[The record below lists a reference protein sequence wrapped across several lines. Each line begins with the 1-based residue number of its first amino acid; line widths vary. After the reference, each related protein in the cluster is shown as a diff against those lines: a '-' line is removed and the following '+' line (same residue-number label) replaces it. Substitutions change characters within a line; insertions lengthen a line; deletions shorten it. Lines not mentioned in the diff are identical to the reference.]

1 VTNSRQKIELLF
13 RGLVIGGDRKNMIM
27 MIEKGVQES
36 VSRCSICNEANTTIT
51 DPNSGEIICSNC
63 GMVISDEIEDAIH
76 PERRMYTFEDG
87 EKNVRTG
94 APSSLARHDMGLSTI
109 IGRENKDAS
118 GQKIDTDMH
127 SKLERLRVLD
137 FRTRMHTSGDRN
149 FMRAFGQLERLK
161 EKLSLSD
168 SIVEKAAYL
177 YRKVQE
183 RGLIRGRTIDS
194 MLAAAV
200 YSACR
205 EMETPRTIKDIAA
218 KNNVKRKDVARSYRL
233 LVLELGIRIPLV
245 NPMKC
250 VARVA
255 NRLSISEKTRHQA
268 LSIMEE
274 VVNRKITAGKEPMG
288 LAATVLYASSIK
300 TDEKIPQK
308 DIAAASG
315 VTEVTIRN
323 RFKDL
328 KKILEN

>member
-1 VTNSRQKIELLF
+1 VLLF

-27 MIEKGVQES
+27 MIEKGDQES
-36 VSRCSICNEANTTIT
+36 VSRCSICNKANTAIT

-63 GMVISDEIEDAIH
+63 GMVISDKIEDAIH

-308 DIAAASG
+308 DVAAASG

-328 KKILEN
+328 KKS

>member
-1 VTNSRQKIELLF
+1 V
-13 RGLVIGGDRKNMIM
+13 GDRKNI
-27 MIEKGVQES
+27 ILTIKKGDQDS
-36 VSRCSICNEANTTIT
+36 VSRCSICNKANTTIT

-63 GMVISDEIEDAIH
+63 GMVISDKIEDSLH
-76 PERRMYTFEDG
+76 PERRMYSFED
-87 EKNVRTG
+87 EDKNVRTG

-118 GQKIDTDMH
+118 GQKIDTAMR
-127 SKLERLRVLD
+127 SKLERLRILD
-137 FRTRMHTSGDRN
+137 FRTRMRTSGDRN
-149 FMRAFGQLERLK
+149 FTRAFGQLERLK
-161 EKLSLSD
+161 EKLGLSD
-168 SIVEKAAYL
+168 TIVEKAAYL

-183 RGLIRGRTIDS
+183 KGLIRGRTVDS

-218 KNNVKRKDVARSYRL
+218 KSNVKRKDVARSYRL
-233 LVLELGIRIPLV
+233 LVFELGIRIPVV

-255 NRLSISEKTRHQA
+255 NKLSISEKTRHHA
-268 LSIMEE
+268 LSMMEE
-274 VVNRKITAGKEPMG
+274 VVIKKITAGKEPMG

-308 DIAAASG
+308 DVAAASG

>member
-1 VTNSRQKIELLF
+1 
-13 RGLVIGGDRKNMIM
+13 MIM
-27 MIEKGVQES
+27 IIEKGDQNS
-36 VSRCSICNEANTTIT
+36 VSRCSICNQENMTIT
-51 DPNSGEIICSNC
+51 DPSSGEIICSGC
-63 GMVISDEIEDAIH
+63 GLVISDKIEETD
-76 PERRMYTFEDG
+76 
-87 EKNVRTG
+87 KNARTG
-94 APSSLARHDMGLSTI
+94 APSSLARHDMGLSTV

-118 GQKIDTDMH
+118 GLKIDTAMR
-127 SKLERLRVLD
+127 SQIERLRTWDL
-137 FRTRMHTSGDRN
+137 RTRMRTSGDRN
-149 FMRAFGQLERLK
+149 FMKAFGQLERLK
-161 EKLSLSD
+161 EKLGLSD
-168 SIVEKAAYL
+168 TIVEKAAYT

-194 MLAAAV
+194 MLAASV

-218 KNNVKRKDVARSYRL
+218 KSNVNRKDIARSYRL
-233 LVLELGIRIPLV
+233 LILELGIRIPVV

-255 NRLSISEKTRHQA
+255 NRLSISEKTRQQA

-274 VVNRKITAGKEPMG
+274 VVNKKITAGKEPMG
-288 LAATVLYASSIK
+288 LAATVLYASSIN

-328 KKILEN
+328 KKRLESK

>member
-1 VTNSRQKIELLF
+1 
-13 RGLVIGGDRKNMIM
+13 MIM
-27 MIEKGVQES
+27 IIEKEDQGS
-36 VSRCSICNEANTTIT
+36 VSRCSICNQENTAIT
-51 DPNSGEIICSNC
+51 DPNSGEIICSGC
-63 GMVISDEIEDAIH
+63 GMVISDKIEDDIH
-76 PERRMYTFEDG
+76 PERRVHTFED
-87 EKNVRTG
+87 VDRRARTG

-109 IGRENKDAS
+109 IGRENRDAG
-118 GQKIDTDMH
+118 GQKIDTAMH
-127 SKLERLRVLD
+127 SRLERLRTLD
-137 FRTRMHTSGDRN
+137 FRTRMRTSGDRN
-149 FMRAFGQLERLK
+149 FARAFGQLERLK

-168 SIVEKAAYL
+168 AIVEKAAYL

-183 RGLIRGRTIDS
+183 KGLIRGRTIDS

-205 EMETPRTIKDIAA
+205 EMETPRTIKDISA
-218 KNNVKRKDVARSYRL
+218 KSNVKRKDVARSYRL
-233 LVLELGIRIPLV
+233 LVFELGVRIPVV

-255 NRLSISEKTRHQA
+255 NRLSISEKTKHHA
-268 LSIMEE
+268 LSMMEE
-274 VVNRKITAGKEPMG
+274 VVNKKITAGKEPMG

>member
-1 VTNSRQKIELLF
+1 
-13 RGLVIGGDRKNMIM
+13 
-27 MIEKGVQES
+27 
-36 VSRCSICNEANTTIT
+36 
-51 DPNSGEIICSNC
+51 
-63 GMVISDEIEDAIH
+63 MVISDKIEDTIH
-76 PERRMYTFEDG
+76 PERRMFTFEEAD
-87 EKNVRTG
+87 KNARTG

-118 GQKIDTDMH
+118 GQSIDTAMR
-127 SKLERLRVLD
+127 SQIERLRTWD
-137 FRTRMHTSGDRN
+137 FRTRVRTSGDRN
-149 FMRAFGQLERLK
+149 FTKAFGQLERLK

-168 SIVEKAAYL
+168 TIAEKAAYT

-218 KNNVKRKDVARSYRL
+218 KSNVKRKDVARSYRL
-233 LVLELGIRIPLV
+233 LVLELGVRIPV
-245 NPMKC
+245 VSPMKC

-255 NRLSISEKTRHQA
+255 NKLSISEKTKHQA
-268 LSIMEE
+268 LDMMEE
-274 VVNRKITAGKEPMG
+274 VVNRKINAGKEPMG
-288 LAATVLYASSIK
+288 LAATVLYASSIQ

-328 KKILEN
+328 KKLLENR